1 MKGMKIGAGLMGLL
15 LLASSCNMSNT
26 TKGSLIGTGGG
37 AALGSVIGGLIG
49 KGKGAA
55 IGAAVGG
62 AVGAGTG
69 IIIGRKMDKA
79 KAEAEKI
86 ANAKVEAITDS
97 NGQTSAVKVT
107 LESGILFGTSS
118 STLSQTAKNTLNEFT
133 ANVLAP
139 NPDMDIAIV
148 GYTDNTGWKGSNA
161 EQSAQKNL
169 TLSKER
175 ASAVDTY
182 LKLRGVTSS
191 RIKEVMGMGQE
202 NPVADNSTT
211 AGKQQNRRVE
221 IYILPS
227 ETMIN
232 EAKQQSAQ

>member
-1 MKGMKIGAGLMGLL
+1 MKIGSGLLGLL
-15 LLASSCNMSNT
+15 LIASSCNMSNT

-86 ANAKVEAITDS
+86 ANAKVEAVTDA

-107 LESGILFGTSS
+107 FESGILFGTSS
-118 STLSQTAKNTLNEFT
+118 ATLSQTAKNTLSEFVT
-133 ANVLAP
+133 NVLTP

-161 EQSAQKNL
+161 EQSAQKNIE
-169 TLSKER
+169 LSKQR

-182 LKLRGVTSS
+182 LKIQGVAGS
-191 RIKEVMGMGQE
+191 RIREVLGLGQE
-202 NPVADNSTT
+202 YPVADNTT
-211 AGKQQNRRVE
+211 SAGKQQNRRVE
-221 IYILPS
+221 VYILPS
-227 ETMIN
+227 EAMIN
-232 EAKQQSAQ
+232 AAQQQSAQ